1 MAEPYVIK
9 MPQLSDT
16 MTEGVVVSW
25 EKNVGDKVE
34 RGDIVATVETDKAIM
49 DVEVFRDGYLS
60 GPLAPVDSTVP
71 VGEPMGYLVSS
82 ADEVNSGDA
91 PAPAVTAQEPATAA
105 GTVAEEPA
113 KAPVAEVEQASAE
126 AVAPEGATH
135 TIIMPQL
142 SDTMTEGILVS
153 WEKDIGDKVKRGDIV
168 AQVETDKAIMD
179 VEVFRDG
186 YLSGPRVP
194 VDATVPVGAPLAYLV
209 DSADKVV
216 NEDAVPATL
225 PKSDSVKVSAE
236 ADQSAASTPQAAVPA
251 SPAVI
256 TAGGTPAPR
265 PHGRGATPY
274 ARAVAGARGI
284 DLSGLGG
291 TGPGGAIV
299 AADVHAAQPTAASA
313 TVGFPQVD
321 VPGNGRPMNKL
332 EKAISDAMTSS
343 LSMPTFHVTAHI
355 KLGALIK
362 ASKAQG
368 ASVTVT
374 IARACA
380 MAMQQYPKMNWC
392 YQPQDKLI
400 ERSNVDIGM
409 AVSADGGGLVV
420 PVLRNCE
427 SRDLADL
434 GEDWKDLVGRA
445 RKRRLKPEEYTGSTF
460 QISNMGMFGVSHFD
474 AIATPGIAAI
484 LAISANTEQGS
495 PFTITADHR
504 VVNGAEVALYLNA
517 LKELIEQPDSWMGP
531 SGPAIPEGNWDYD
544 VVVVGGGPGGEDCA
558 RDLVAHGLKV
568 AMINDSPLPGG
579 ECLWRGCIPSKAWR
593 AAADRIRDRL
603 HDSHLGI
610 TPGKPKLD
618 WKALETTRRK
628 VLETRGDMAL
638 KTDKGVKIKY
648 IQGFGR
654 FVDDHTVFVDTSG
667 NQADPHTRAENAS
680 KPSGETMTFGCAVI
694 ATGAPPFVPP
704 IPGAVE
710 GLVEGG
716 GVLTSDTVWQLEQ
729 QPKKLVVIGGGA
741 IGLEMAQI
749 FQDFGTHVTLLEAKD
764 RILAEVEP
772 EIAKHLT
779 GVLNDD
785 PRLTVH
791 TSVQID
797 KISGKAGAVT
807 VKYKDSDGKAHTT
820 KVDYIIMGTGKR
832 PVLDGLD
839 LDKAGVASEHSIIK
853 ADARCR
859 TNVPHIFAIGDVI
872 GGLMLAHTAAQQGRV
887 AAATILGEDMKYD
900 QDKDCGVI
908 FTRPEAA
915 FVGLSVDQAK
925 AKGIDAVEAK
935 VPMSIDAKA
944 MINNEL
950 HGMIKIVADK
960 KTQRVIGVH
969 LLADHADT
977 LIGEAVM
984 MVSADLTLEQVG
996 HAIHPHPTQTE
1007 LFGELA
1013 RRLGSRLRRSAK
1025 MKSRSKD

>member
-1 MAEPYVIK
+1 MGFAK
-9 MPQLSDT
+9 LSA
-16 MTEGVVVSW
+16 
-25 EKNVGDKVE
+25 K
-34 RGDIVATVETDKAIM
+34 R
-49 DVEVFRDGYLS
+49 
-60 GPLAPVDSTVP
+60 PVDGTVP
-71 VGEPMGYLVSS
+71 VGG
-82 ADEVNSGDA
+82 
-91 PAPAVTAQEPATAA
+91 
-105 GTVAEEPA
+105 
-113 KAPVAEVEQASAE
+113 
-126 AVAPEGATH
+126 
-135 TIIMPQL
+135 
-142 SDTMTEGILVS
+142 
-153 WEKDIGDKVKRGDIV
+153 
-168 AQVETDKAIMD
+168 
-179 VEVFRDG
+179 
-186 YLSGPRVP
+186 
-194 VDATVPVGAPLAYLV
+194 PLAYLV
-209 DSADKVV
+209 DSAEQVV
-216 NEDAVPATL
+216 DEEAAPVAKSESAAPAATALSAAPAVQA
-225 PKSDSVKVSAE
+225 VVSA
-236 ADQSAASTPQAAVPA
+236 
-251 SPAVI
+251 
-256 TAGGTPAPR
+256 GGAPAPR
-265 PHGRGATPY
+265 PQGRGATPL
-274 ARAVAGARGI
+274 ARAIAGTRGI
-284 DLSGLGG
+284 ELSNMGG
-291 TGPGGAIV
+291 TGPGGVIV
-299 AADVHAAQPTAASA
+299 AADVQAAQPAAA
-313 TVGFPQVD
+313 PAAAGFPQVD
-321 VPGNGRPMNKL
+321 VPGNGRAMNKL
-332 EKAISDAMTSS
+332 EKAVSDAMSSS

-355 KLGALIK
+355 KLGTLIK

-374 IARACA
+374 IAKACA
-380 MAMQQYPKMNWC
+380 IAMQQFPKMNWC
-392 YQPQDKLI
+392 YQPQDKLV
-400 ERSNVDIGM
+400 ERGNVDIGM

-427 SRDLADL
+427 SRELNEL
-434 GEDWKDLVGRA
+434 GEDWKDLVARA
-445 RKRRLKPEEYTGSTF
+445 RKRRLKPEEYSGSTF

-484 LAISANTEQGS
+484 LAISANAEQGS

-517 LKELIEQPDSWMGP
+517 LKELIEQPDAWMGP

-568 AMINDSPLPGG
+568 ALVNDSPFPGG

-603 HDSHLGI
+603 HDGHLGI

-618 WKALETTRRK
+618 WNALEATRRK

-638 KTDKGVKIKY
+638 KTDKGVKIRY
-648 IQGFGR
+648 LQGFGR
-654 FVDDHTVFVDTSG
+654 FVDDHTLLIDTSG
-667 NQADPHTRAENAS
+667 NQDDPHTRALPAD
-680 KPSGETMTFGCAVI
+680 KPQGETVSFGCAVI

-710 GLVEGG
+710 GLVEDG
-716 GVLTSDTVWQLEQ
+716 GVLTSDTVWQLQQ

-749 FQDFGTHVTLLEAKD
+749 FQDFGSQVTLLEAQE

-779 GVLNDD
+779 AVLNDD

-791 TSVQID
+791 TSVQIN
-797 KISGKAGAVT
+797 KISGKAGAVS
-807 VKYKDSDGKAHTT
+807 VKYKDSDGKAHSI
-820 KVDYIIMGTGKR
+820 KVDYVIMGTGKR

-839 LDKAGVASEHSIIK
+839 LDKANVVSERSIIK

-859 TNVPHIFAIGDVI
+859 TSVPHIFAIGDVI

-915 FVGLSVDQAK
+915 FVGLSLDQAK

-960 KTQRVIGVH
+960 KTQRIIGVH

-977 LIGEAVM
+977 LIGEAVL
-984 MVSADLTLEQVG
+984 MVSGNLTLEQVG

-1007 LFGELA
+1007 MFGELA

-1025 MKSRSKD
+1025 MKAKA